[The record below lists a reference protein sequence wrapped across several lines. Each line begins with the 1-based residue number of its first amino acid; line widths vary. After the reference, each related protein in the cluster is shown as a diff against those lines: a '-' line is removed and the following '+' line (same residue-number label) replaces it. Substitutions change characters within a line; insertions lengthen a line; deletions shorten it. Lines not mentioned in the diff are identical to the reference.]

1 MEYLII
7 SDTHGNYHTAAEVI
21 AQAGHVD
28 MIVHLGDE
36 TGDAVVLEHIF
47 NRPVEKVAGNC
58 DAPGKHPRELCVDLC
73 GTTML
78 LTHGD
83 RYQVKMG
90 LAQLQKRAESAH
102 ARVVL
107 YGHTHRAAID
117 EINGVLFINPGS
129 LHRMN
134 AELSY
139 ARLSLIN
146 GNLTASIIPV
156 AVNDSDQHAQNT
168 LTVNLHLNNHTR
180 SCGTHD
186 GYGLQAGSSRGQRH
200 LDSLPS

>member
-36 TGDAVVLEHIF
+36 TSDAVVLEHIF
-47 NRPVEKVAGNC
+47 NRPVEKISGNC
-58 DAPGKHPRELCVDLC
+58 DAPGKHPRELCIDLG

-117 EINGVLFINPGS
+117 EIDGILFINPGS

-134 AELSY
+134 TELSY
-139 ARLSLIN
+139 ARLSLAD
-146 GNLTASIIPV
+146 GNLTATIIPIV
-156 AVNDSDQHAQNT
+156 VSGEDQLDLKP
-168 LTVNLHLNNHTR
+168 LTFKLPLNNHIR
-180 SCGTHD
+180 SCDTHD
-186 GYGLQAGSSRGQRH
+186 GYGLQAGLSRGQRQH
-200 LDSLPS
+200 DSLPA